1 VIYSKFNENLS
12 SGCRVVPHRQTDRHD
27 EAVAHFC
34 NFAKAPKNYIF
45 KLMVNFSNNDSGNM
59 KQVQKIENY
68 LCLEAPAQCHNKWM
82 PCSKDQNLLFS
93 DGGRHIATTDDLGL
107 LLDLNV
113 KTLVRSI

>member
-1 VIYSKFNENLS
+1 MKICPVDAELF
-12 SGCRVVPHRQTDRHD
+12 HTDRQMKL
-27 EAVAHFC
+27 VAHFR
-34 NFAKAPKNYIF
+34 NFANASKNYIF

-68 LCLEAPAQCHNKWM
+68 LCLEARVQCHNKWM
-82 PCSKDQNLLFS
+82 PRSKDQNLLFS